1 MAQALSSTD
10 LKFPVWSEKY
20 TGKVRDVY
28 NIAEEVLV
36 LVASDRISAFDHV
49 LSRPIPFK
57 GQVLNQTAAYFMEA
71 TRDVCPNHVLA
82 VPDPNVTI
90 GVKCTAFPVELVV
103 RGYLAGHAWRTYKA
117 GGRVLCG
124 VTMPDGLRENDPFPT
139 PIITPTTKS
148 KIGHDEDISEIEIT
162 KSGLVDPSY
171 WEQIRHYALALYKR
185 GSEMAADKG
194 LLLVDTK
201 YEFGLT
207 RQEQVIL
214 IDEVHTPDSSRYF
227 FKEGYADRQSR
238 GEAQPQLS
246 KEFVREWLMERGF
259 MGRDGD
265 VMPTMDD
272 AFVGTVTERY
282 IGLYE
287 RVTGRS
293 FERADTHHI
302 EQRIQANVL
311 ASLEAMGLL
320 K

>member
-1 MAQALSSTD
+1 
-10 LKFPVWSEKY
+10 
-20 TGKVRDVY
+20 
-28 NIAEEVLV
+28 
-36 LVASDRISAFDHV
+36 V